1 MAFSDFKTISEV
13 QEKFRITYAE
23 ADFAEAEPS
32 TPSAEFLRKTL
43 NLPANIFIFSPPM
56 PRGRKTIIFP
66 VLKESYKAYADQYAL
81 WIKQSIGYDDVLN
94 GTPDY
99 FISTRSELGKTVIGS
114 PLILLVEA
122 KKNDFEQG
130 WGQCLAELVAAQKI
144 NDDAAFPVYGIVT
157 DGTLWQFGRLIGDTF
172 TQNRTD
178 FALANLPTLFG
189 AVNSVRAYAASICS
203 PRSPCLG
210 DLYSHGFAC
219 SIRSGRF
226 LPKSR
231 LRKSYS
237 VFEAVTDVS

>member
-13 QEKFRITYAE
+13 QEKFRITYTE
-23 ADFAEAEPS
+23 DDFVTAEPS
-32 TPSAEFLRKTL
+32 NPSAEFLRDFEFTREHI
-43 NLPANIFIFSPPM
+43 NVFASEAS
-56 PRGRKTIIFP
+56 RCETIIFP

-81 WIKQSIGYDDVLN
+81 WIKQSISYDDLLN

-99 FISTRSELGKTVIGS
+99 FISTRSELGKTVVGS

-144 NDDAAFPVYGIVT
+144 NDDTTFPVYGIVT

-172 TQNRTD
+172 TQNKTD

-189 AVNSVRAYAASICS
+189 AV
-203 PRSPCLG
+203 
-210 DLYSHGFAC
+210 D
-219 SIRSGRF
+219 
-226 LPKSR
+226 
-231 LRKSYS
+231 S
-237 VFEAVTDVS
+237 VFKVVADVN

>member
-13 QEKFRITYAE
+13 QEKFRITYTE
-23 ADFAEAEPS
+23 DDFVEAEPS
-32 TPSAEFLRKTL
+32 SPSAEFLQDFEFTRERIHVF
-43 NLPANIFIFSPPM
+43 ASEAA
-56 PRGRKTIIFP
+56 RCETIIFP

-81 WIKQSIGYDDVLN
+81 WIKQSIAYDDILN

-99 FISTRSELGKTVIGS
+99 FVSTRSELGKTVVGC

-144 NDDAAFPVYGIVT
+144 NAQKMNGSPTFPVYGIVT
-157 DGTLWQFGRLIGDTF
+157 DGTWWQFGRLIDDTF

-189 AVNSVRAYAASICS
+189 AV
-203 PRSPCLG
+203 
-210 DLYSHGFAC
+210 D
-219 SIRSGRF
+219 
-226 LPKSR
+226 
-231 LRKSYS
+231 S
-237 VFEAVTDVS
+237 VFKATANP